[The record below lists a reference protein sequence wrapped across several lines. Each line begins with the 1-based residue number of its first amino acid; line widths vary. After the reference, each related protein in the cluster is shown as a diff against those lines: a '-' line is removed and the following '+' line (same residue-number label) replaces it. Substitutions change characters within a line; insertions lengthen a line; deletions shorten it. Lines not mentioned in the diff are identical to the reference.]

1 MSTKTFDTYLCEFV
15 RHLDDE
21 EIQWLLEAPTLV
33 PELMG
38 LTDHLPACA
47 ECGDRVGRILLGDSP
62 SGTASANRLIPIDAN
77 VVRRVPRHI
86 SGSNFSKRSTVN
98 AAWTHEVLPSL
109 VRVNIGQ
116 PPAGYTQLGAA
127 ASHKASKKTPRKWFT
142 LVWKQG
148 DDEWSMEGKGN
159 EVELASATRIHPD
172 FITWKGST
180 TGQEDR
186 VELNRSDDG
195 RILVDIFP
203 SKALMRA
210 EAIRDAVDETNRREL
225 LPIVHVEGKAS

>member
-1 MSTKTFDTYLCEFV
+1 MSTQTFDTHLCEFV

-47 ECGDRVGRILLGDSP
+47 ECGDRVGRILLGDRQT
-62 SGTASANRLIPIDAN
+62 GTAPTNRPIPIDAK
-77 VVRRVPRHI
+77 VVRSAPRNI
-86 SGSNFSKRSTVN
+86 SGVSRLSTAN
-98 AAWTHEVLPSL
+98 AASAHDVLPSL

-116 PPAGYTQLGAA
+116 PPAGHTQLGAA
-127 ASHKASKKTPRKWFT
+127 ASHKAQKKAPRKWFT

-148 DDEWSMEGKGN
+148 DDEWSMEAKGN
-159 EVELASATRIHPD
+159 EVELASATRIPPD
-172 FITWKGST
+172 FITWKSST

-186 VELNRSDDG
+186 VELKRSDDG
-195 RILVDIFP
+195 RILVNIFP

-210 EAIRDAVDETNRREL
+210 EAIRDTVDEAQRRDL
-225 LPIVHVEGKAS
+225 LPLVHVAGEAL

>member
-1 MSTKTFDTYLCEFV
+1 MSTKTFDTHLCEFV

-47 ECGDRVGRILLGDSP
+47 ECGDRAGRILLGDSQ
-62 SGTASANRLIPIDAN
+62 SGTASANHPIHIDAK
-77 VVRRVPRHI
+77 VVRSFPRNA
-86 SGSNFSKRSTVN
+86 SGSNVSGISTLNSARANEVFS
-98 AAWTHEVLPSL
+98 SL
-109 VRVNIGQ
+109 VQVVVGQ
-116 PPAGYTQLGAA
+116 RPVGWTPIGAA
-127 ASHKASKKTPRKWFT
+127 ASHKTSKTSPRRWFT
-142 LVWKQG
+142 LMWKQG

-159 EVELASATRIHPD
+159 EVELACASPTQPD
-172 FITWKGST
+172 FITWKNAS

-186 VELNRSDDG
+186 VELRRSDDG

-210 EAIRDAVDETNRREL
+210 EAIRDTVDEAKRREM
-225 LPIVHVEGKAS
+225 LPIVHIVGKAL